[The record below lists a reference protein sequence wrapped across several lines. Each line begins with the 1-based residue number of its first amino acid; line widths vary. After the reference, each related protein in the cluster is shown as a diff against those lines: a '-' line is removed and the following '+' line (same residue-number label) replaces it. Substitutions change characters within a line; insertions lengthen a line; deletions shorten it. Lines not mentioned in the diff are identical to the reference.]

1 MPKAGKKS
9 SQADLFDAA
18 LSEQLRAEAPLADR
32 LRPQSWADFVGQT
45 EAVGAGTPLRKFI
58 DQDQVPSII
67 FWGPPGSGKTTLARL
82 IATVTKSYFEQLSA
96 VSSGLVELRQL
107 VASAKERRKFTRQR
121 TILFIDEIHRW
132 NKAQQDA
139 LLPQVETGAV
149 TLIGATTENPS
160 FEVISALLSR
170 CRVVVLKALA
180 PQDIETILR
189 RAIRDKERGWGKLE
203 VKGAEAAVKHLAVMA
218 SGDARVALNT
228 LELAVKASLKNGVA
242 AITEELIKQSL
253 QRTHLMYDKAGEEH
267 YNIISA
273 LHKSMRGGEAGAAL
287 YWLGRMLEAGED
299 PLYIARRLIRFASE
313 DIGLAEPAALVQATA
328 AFQAAHDIGMPECNV
343 VLAHC
348 VAYLARAPKSNALY
362 TAYQAVQQDVKET
375 VNEGVPLHLRNAPTE
390 LMKDL
395 GYGKGYKYPPAE
407 AKRRAGNP
415 DYDESVEQDYLP
427 ESLKGRK
434 YLSDSN

>member
-45 EAVGAGTPLRKFI
+45 EAVGAGTPLRKLI

-253 QRTHLMYDKAGEEH
+253 QRTHLLYDKAGEEH

-273 LHKSMRGGEAGAAL
+273 LHKSMRGGEADAAL
-287 YWLGRMLEAGED
+287 YWLGRMLEAGGG
-299 PLYIARRLIRFASE
+299 PLCIARRLIIFS
-313 DIGLAEPAALVQATA
+313 P
-328 AFQAAHDIGMPECNV
+328 
-343 VLAHC
+343 
-348 VAYLARAPKSNALY
+348 
-362 TAYQAVQQDVKET
+362 
-375 VNEGVPLHLRNAPTE
+375 
-390 LMKDL
+390 
-395 GYGKGYKYPPAE
+395 
-407 AKRRAGNP
+407 
-415 DYDESVEQDYLP
+415 
-427 ESLKGRK
+427 
-434 YLSDSN
+434 

>member
-1 MPKAGKKS
+1 MAYLKAS
-9 SQADLFDAA
+9 SPDLFDAA
-18 LSEQLRAEAPLADR
+18 FSEQLRVEAPLADR

-45 EAVGAGTPLRKFI
+45 EVVGPATPLRKLI

-82 IATVTKSYFEQLSA
+82 IA
-96 VSSGLVELRQL
+96 R
-107 VASAKERRKFTRQR
+107 
-121 TILFIDEIHRW
+121 

-139 LLPQVETGAV
+139 LLPYVEKGV
-149 TLIGATTENPS
+149 ITLIGATTENPS
-160 FEVISALLSR
+160 FEVVAALLSR
-170 CRVVVLKALA
+170 CRVVVLKPLLSQEIAV
-180 PQDIETILR
+180 ILR
-189 RAIRDKERGWGKLE
+189 RALKDSLVGFGGIK
-203 VKGAEAAVKHLAVMA
+203 VVGADAVIDSLATMA
-218 SGDARVALNT
+218 SGDARVALNA
-228 LELAVKASLKNGVA
+228 LELAVKSQLKNGQA
-242 AITEELIKQSL
+242 RLDKEIIKQSL

-273 LHKSMRGGEAGAAL
+273 LHKSMRGGEADAAL

-299 PLYIARRLIRFASE
+299 PLYVARRLIRFASE
-313 DIGLAEPAALVQATA
+313 DIGLAEPQALVQATA

-343 VLAHC
+343 VLAQC

-395 GYGKGYKYPPAE
+395 GYGKGYKY
-407 AKRRAGNP
+407 NP
-415 DYDESVEQDYLP
+415 DYDEPVEQTYLP
-427 ESLKGRK
+427 ESLKGKK
-434 YLSDSN
+434 YLDENPKSKAQNPK

>member
-1 MPKAGKKS
+1 M
-9 SQADLFDAA
+9 
-18 LSEQLRAEAPLADR
+18 
-32 LRPQSWADFVGQT
+32 
-45 EAVGAGTPLRKFI
+45 
-58 DQDQVPSII
+58 
-67 FWGPPGSGKTTLARL
+67 
-82 IATVTKSYFEQLSA
+82 
-96 VSSGLVELRQL
+96 ELRQL

-253 QRTHLMYDKAGEEH
+253 QRTHLLYDKAGEEH

-273 LHKSMRGGEAGAAL
+273 LHKSMRGGEADAAL

-328 AFQAAHDIGMPECNV
+328 AFQAAHEIGMPECNV
-343 VLAHC
+343 VLAQC